1 MSCLIK
7 KGLDFKDGLQGINMA
22 VIKFNFKY
30 QILTN
35 SLELKMEHIAQLSNY
50 TFSVSFL
57 INFSFEKEGLPS
69 WLL

>member
-1 MSCLIK
+1 
-7 KGLDFKDGLQGINMA
+7 MA

-50 TFSVSFL
+50 SFSISFL